1 MAGSRFAS
9 LRSGAR
15 AGNGDSES
23 SDLALA
29 AAAGATAALAMAG
42 VGQQGSDDVDD
53 DDDEPKPP
61 KAKKKEARQEGSSEA
76 REDQPAPL
84 AADRVAA
91 IRAEERQRVADVF
104 ASEHVAGR
112 ETAAAELL
120 ANSDMSAEK
129 IVAMLPK
136 LGANAKG
143 GADDMLEQMQGNNPD
158 LSPGGGQG
166 SGNAKGG
173 WGKITAKIA
182 GQRQR

>member
-15 AGNGDSES
+15 AGNGDTES
-23 SDLALA
+23 NELALA
-29 AAAGATAALAMAG
+29 AAAGASAALALAG
-42 VGQQGSDDVDD
+42 GGRQGSDDVDD
-53 DDDEPKPP
+53 DDEEPKPP
-61 KAKKKEARQEGSSEA
+61 KAKKKEARKEGSSDAHEDRPA
-76 REDQPAPL
+76 ALATDRET
-84 AADRVAA
+84 A

-112 ETAAAELL
+112 ESAAAELL

-136 LGANAKG
+136 LSASTNG
-143 GADDMLEQMQGNNPD
+143 GGEDMLEHMQGNNPD
-158 LSPGGGQG
+158 LSPTGGQG
-166 SGNAKGG
+166 SSSAKGG

-182 GQRQR
+182 DQRKR